1 MHSVTLD
8 NPQGW
13 YNSNFNLSPNI
24 PIGRE
29 NGLKNRPVWIRL
41 PLGRPNTDKIQICIN
56 FSRFIVVSPLSFLLL
71 FLLHIV
77 CILSVSFAVNTMS
90 KQVREVQ
97 VADKPVE
104 FTTPPPLHNENSV

>member
-1 MHSVTLD
+1 M
-8 NPQGW
+8 
-13 YNSNFNLSPNI
+13 
-24 PIGRE
+24 
-29 NGLKNRPVWIRL
+29 WIRL

-77 CILSVSFAVNTMS
+77 CVLSVPFAVNTMS

-97 VADKPVE
+97 VTDKPVK
-104 FTTPPPLHNENSV
+104 FTTSPPLHNEIQFYKEGVINEVLHI